1 MKLIAAIVALLA
13 ATSIGA
19 ALDPVPPDWL
29 EEMGPGADL
38 THGDYSTYRA
48 VVEDGFTPQ
57 TLNSKLYLKSDDV
70 EANIDQTVATSIA
83 GSPVGVTRQL
93 LTQSAQANVLTVPGL
108 KIDSENGA
116 AKTTL
121 VMNMEKDQSAVFS
134 GMIVSEHSDPILR
147 SATDAPFDG
156 LGANDKVSGVYS
168 DYQGSDDAYGGN
180 HINSWYEFDTTPAS
194 FTATFDDTGSLT
206 ATDANSESVTLKQ
219 KLDGAKVVVS
229 ATAASPYQ
237 NGGDIQLSS
246 PCVGEREIWHI
257 APNGQLTMVADNEDA
272 QGNDLYP
279 VLAIPATPDSKAQL
293 TEAAAAV
300 SSNVML
306 SDEEVMILGTV
317 YDIRTMDG
325 NFGLEGAFANA
336 VLTEGSTIN
345 VDLDGDM
352 DFWWE

>member
-13 ATSIGA
+13 ATSIGMA
-19 ALDPVPPDWL
+19 VDAIPPAWL

-38 THGDYSTYRA
+38 THGEYATLRA

-57 TLNSKLYLKSDDV
+57 TLNSKLYLKSDGV
-70 EANIDQTVATSIA
+70 EADIDQTVATSIA

-93 LTQSAQANVLTVPGL
+93 LKQSASASVLQVPSL
-108 KIDSENGA
+108 AIDAEKPA
-116 AKTTL
+116 EKTTL
-121 VMNMEKDQSAVFS
+121 VMGMEKDQSAVFS
-134 GMIVSEHSDPILR
+134 GMIVSVPSKPILR

-156 LGANDKVSGVYS
+156 LGDNDKVSGVYS
-168 DYQGSDDAYGGN
+168 DYKGSDDAYGGN
-180 HINSWYEFDTTPAS
+180 HINSWYEFDPTPAS

-206 ATDANSESVTLKQ
+206 TVDANDEKVTLKQ
-219 KLDGAKVVVS
+219 QLDGAKVVVS
-229 ATAASPYQ
+229 AAAAIPYQ
-237 NGGDIQLSS
+237 NGGDIKLSS

-257 APNGQLTMVADNEDA
+257 APNGQLTLVADNFDA
-272 QGNDLYP
+272 NGKPLDPALP
-279 VLAIPATPDSKAQL
+279 IPTAPDTKAQL

-300 SSNVML
+300 SSNVIL
-306 SDEEVMILGTV
+306 EDKEVEILGTV

-336 VLTEGSTIN
+336 VLTEGSTMN

>member
-1 MKLIAAIVALLA
+1 M
-13 ATSIGA
+13 
-19 ALDPVPPDWL
+19 ALDPIPPDWL
-29 EEMGPGADL
+29 EKMGPGADL

-93 LTQSAQANVLTVPGL
+93 LKQSASASVLQVPSL
-108 KIDSENGA
+108 ALDAEKPAE
-116 AKTTL
+116 KTTL
-121 VMNMEKDQSAVFS
+121 VMGMEKDQSAVFS
-134 GMIVSEHSDPILR
+134 GMIVSEHSKPILR

-180 HINSWYEFDTTPAS
+180 HINSWSEFDTTPAS

-206 ATDANSESVTLKQ
+206 TTDANDESVTLKQ

-237 NGGDIQLSS
+237 DGGDIKLSS
-246 PCVGEREIWHI
+246 PCAGQREIWHI
-257 APNGQLTMVADNEDA
+257 APDGSLALIADNFDA
-272 QGNDLYP
+272 QGNPVDP
-279 VLAIPATPDSKAQL
+279 VLPIPATPDSKAQL
-293 TEAAAAV
+293 TEAAASI
-300 SSNVML
+300 SSGVTL
-306 SDEEVMILGTV
+306 TDKEVQILGNV
-317 YDIRTMDG
+317 IDIRTMDG
-325 NFGLEGAFANA
+325 FGGLEGGFADA
-336 VLTEGSTIN
+336 LLTEDSIMN
-345 VDLDGDM
+345 VDVDGDF
-352 DFWWE
+352 DFSWTNP